1 MLWVGLSDTLLLP
14 GCSTA
19 PAEYVSEHRSQSG
32 PRPRPN
38 GAFRGSAA
46 VWRNTLRARRLARCS
61 RPRRSVALQVDIQ
74 HSRPK
79 LSCTATTERGPPTRV
94 WGRRSVAVHIAVKH
108 PAQRTHGT
116 VKDFDRATS
125 HAKRKSPPT
134 ALEATGGRNALSMF
148 QGRATGKGN
157 WRAILPAACGSA
169 WLSSRSRAQD
179 PRCPPCASGLCR
191 CRSPPGN
198 LR

>member
-1 MLWVGLSDTLLLP
+1 MEKHSAGASAGEVFTATTERGPPSRHPTQSPQVVLHGHDGAWPLFAARPCDVLWRD
-14 GCSTA
+14 A
-19 PAEYVSEHRSQSG
+19 
-32 PRPRPN
+32 
-38 GAFRGSAA
+38 
-46 VWRNTLRARRLARCS
+46 LRS
-61 RPRRSVALQVDIQ
+61 RPLPFWPMADRSLT
-74 HSRPK
+74 PN
-79 LSCTATTERGPPTRV
+79 TATTERGPPTRV